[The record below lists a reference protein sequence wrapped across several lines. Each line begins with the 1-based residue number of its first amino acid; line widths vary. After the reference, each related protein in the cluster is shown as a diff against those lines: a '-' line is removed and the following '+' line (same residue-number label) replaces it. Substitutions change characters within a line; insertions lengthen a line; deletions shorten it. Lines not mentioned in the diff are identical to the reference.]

1 MLDGV
6 GETVE
11 EMVSKL
17 DDDIEEDDG
26 KGVELDG
33 VGESGEL
40 LCKVDEE
47 LIISEL
53 DDDIEEDVGEGDDE
67 GKTVLDTID
76 DIVVVLSNTHSFGQ
90 FGSVLGI

>member
-1 MLDGV
+1 KVD
-6 GETVE
+6 E
-11 EMVSKL
+11 ELIISEL
-17 DDDIEEDDG
+17 DDDIKEDDG

-53 DDDIEEDVGEGDDE
+53 DDDIKEDDGKREDV

-76 DIVVVLSNTHSFGQ
+76 DVVVVLSNTHSFGQ

>member
-26 KGVELDG
+26 KGVGVG

-47 LIISEL
+47 LIISEF
-53 DDDIEEDVGEGDDE
+53 DDDIEEDVGKGDDE

-76 DIVVVLSNTHSFGQ
+76 DVVVVLSNTHSFGQ
-90 FGSVLGI
+90 FGSALGI

>member
-1 MLDGV
+1 MPVSVL
-6 GETVE
+6 VE
-11 EMVSKL
+11 ALIVSEL
-17 DDDIEEDDG
+17 DDDIKVDDG

-33 VGESGEL
+33 VGESDEL
-40 LCKVDEE
+40 LSKVDEK
-47 LIISEL
+47 LIMSEL